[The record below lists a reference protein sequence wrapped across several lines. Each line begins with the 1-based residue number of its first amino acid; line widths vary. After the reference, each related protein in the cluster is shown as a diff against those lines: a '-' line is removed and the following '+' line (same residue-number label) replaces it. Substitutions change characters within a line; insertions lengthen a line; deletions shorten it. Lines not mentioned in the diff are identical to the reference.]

1 MDILLK
7 CALGAI
13 VAAVLGLLIKK
24 NSPEIALLLA
34 CAAAAAVLTAV
45 FFAAGDLMDMLR
57 GLVDMTGLSEG
68 IVSVVL
74 KTAAAAVIT
83 GFASNICK
91 DAGQSALASACET
104 AGAMIVLYTALPLF
118 EIVLETMEKL
128 M

>member
-1 MDILLK
+1 MNILLK

-45 FFAAGDLMDMLR
+45 FFAAGDMLDMLY

-68 IVSVVL
+68 IVSIVL

-83 GFASNICK
+83 GFAADICK

-104 AGAMIVLYTALPLF
+104 AGAVTVIYTALPLF